1 MIRRLL
7 LLPALALAAG
17 CVSAQPP
24 SPPPQIFLLMGQ
36 SNMSGRGDLAELPP
50 DWHTPDPRIR
60 VLSNDGVLRLALEP
74 IDSADNQIDAVSA
87 DRAAGV
93 GPALAFAKAV
103 VEYRPESS
111 ILLVPCAKGGTLIAV
126 WAPAEGRD
134 TLYGSCLA
142 RAREAAEV
150 GTIAGVLWYQGES
163 DTDSYELASAWP
175 GAFESLISVLR
186 ADTGKPDLPVLMVS
200 IGDRPIN
207 GPYAARFIAWHE
219 LQAAQNALLA
229 PGVMVVPAAALDRN
243 DDELHLSTI
252 GALEL
257 GQRLADA
264 WLALTEFE

>member
-1 MIRRLL
+1 M
-7 LLPALALAAG
+7 LPALALAAA
-17 CVSAQPP
+17 CASALTP
-24 SPPPQIFLLMGQ
+24 STPTQIFLLMGQ

-60 VLSNDGVLRLALEP
+60 VLSNDGILRLAIEP
-74 IDSADNQIDAVSA
+74 LDSAENQIDAVSA

-103 VEYRPESS
+103 VEERPESS
-111 ILLVPCAKGGTLIAV
+111 ILLVPCAKGGTLIAA
-126 WAPAEGRD
+126 WAPAKERD

-142 RAREAAEV
+142 RAREAAEF
-150 GTIAGVLWYQGES
+150 GTVAGVLWYQGES
-163 DTDSYELASAWP
+163 DTDSYELANAWP
-175 GAFESLISVLR
+175 GAFENLISVLR
-186 ADTGKPDLPVLMVS
+186 GDIGKPDLPVLMVS

-207 GPYAARFIAWHE
+207 GPYAARFPAWDD
-219 LQAAQNALLA
+219 LQAAQDAFSDR
-229 PGVMVVPAAALDRN
+229 GVVVVPAAALDQN

-264 WLALTEFE
+264 WLARTEFE